1 MSDVI
6 NRVLN
11 RLEIIARHRR
21 FVLDVV
27 GLCDSLP
34 KGFAYGV
41 FAKQLIRAAS
51 SVGANY
57 RASGRGKSTADF
69 INKLKIVEE
78 EADECGYFLDLLLA
92 LHGTNK
98 QETARLLK
106 ESEEILAM
114 TVAAIKSARNNKT
127 KTRTSNIVNRTSGKD
142 EKN

>member
-1 MSDVI
+1 M
-6 NRVLN
+6 NRQ
-11 RLEIIARHRR
+11 EIIARHRR

-27 GLCDSLP
+27 ALCDSLP

-78 EADECGYFLDLLLA
+78 EADECGYFLDLIMSLK
-92 LHGTNK
+92 GTNT
-98 QETARLLK
+98 QECDRLLK
-106 ESEEILAM
+106 ESGEILAM
-114 TVAAIKSARNNKT
+114 TVAAIKSARRNESKA
-127 KTRTSNIVNRTSGKD
+127 RTSNIVNRKS
-142 EKN
+142 